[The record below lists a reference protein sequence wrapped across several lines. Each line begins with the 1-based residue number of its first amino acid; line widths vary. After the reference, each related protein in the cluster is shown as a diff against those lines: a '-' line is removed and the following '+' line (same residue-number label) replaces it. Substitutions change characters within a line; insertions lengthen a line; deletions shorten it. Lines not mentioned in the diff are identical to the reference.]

1 MLNME
6 KTGLMKFSLNMRQ
19 NELLQIIHQDK
30 LLTGINNTTFLGLE
44 LDKNVNWKNHIHKIL
59 PKLSKACYLIRRMYT
74 SCNLNTLMMI
84 YLAYFHSV
92 MEYGIIFWGFQ
103 QKVKKYYCDKK
114 EYLELWL
121 EHQQG
126 PHVEGFSLNWKF
138 WPWHLNSF
146 SPQWDFS
153 HLT

>member
-1 MLNME
+1 LMLNME

-84 YLAYFHSV
+84 YFAYFHSV
-92 MEYGIIFWGFQ
+92 MEYGIIFWGVSAESKKVLLQ
-103 QKVKKYYCDKK
+103 QKRI
-114 EYLELWL
+114 LGL
-121 EHQQG
+121 
-126 PHVEGFSLNWKF
+126 
-138 WPWHLNSF
+138 
-146 SPQWDFS
+146 
-153 HLT
+153 